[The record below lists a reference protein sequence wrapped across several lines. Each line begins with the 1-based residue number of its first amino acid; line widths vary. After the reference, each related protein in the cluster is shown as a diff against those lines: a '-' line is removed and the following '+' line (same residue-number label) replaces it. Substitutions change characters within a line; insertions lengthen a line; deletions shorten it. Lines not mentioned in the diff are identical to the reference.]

1 MQTEVAGFS
10 SLKKDFDQEIVQ
22 IVSTG
27 TDKAIS
33 IGSKGRVF
41 LSTKDNE
48 TSKSTIIRR
57 IAVCNIVIYIAHLK
71 AISSGQGN
79 VRYTFQGFKYSSLN
93 LSIRAKDGKMIAHK
107 VRNCTRDPTY
117 KKDFFCAHRNQ
128 LGLHY

>member
-1 MQTEVAGFS
+1 MGFS

-33 IGSKGRVF
+33 IESEGPVF

-57 IAVCNIVIYIAHLK
+57 ISVWNTVIHIAHLK
-71 AISSGQGN
+71 AISSGQDN
-79 VRYTFQGFKYSSLN
+79 VLYTFQGVKHPSLN
-93 LSIRAKDGKMIAHK
+93 LRIRAKDGKMIADE
-107 VRNCTRDPTY
+107 VRNCTRDVEN
-117 KKDFFCAHRNQ
+117 R
-128 LGLHY
+128 